1 LGQLL
6 SEILRDF
13 SFELSVS
20 EPSTAKA
27 TADILLM
34 DEVAPLPQERRQ
46 DPTILFGRSKQGG
59 YTAHGLRGGG
69 PSGDSI
75 VALTMPLMDILRCV
89 ALVPDTRRSDPA
101 LATHNPDPPTP
112 GDADRF
118 QQRMLQLQKMEAGGG
133 LAGGIAHDF
142 SNVLLVIRSYA
153 EMRLEEAVLSPEYRH
168 HVQKICAASQRA
180 RDLTRGLRAFSRKQT
195 LMLQPT
201 DLNSVIANAVP
212 MLSRLVGKNIAVWV
226 QLPRE
231 LWPIQADG
239 AQLEPVL
246 VNLAANARDAMSRG
260 GKLLLETTNVTIQ
273 DQHAAMPAGDYVML
287 VVSDTGMGIPRQ
299 VLPRIFEPF
308 FTTKERG
315 KRALAWARLRCMAW

>member
-1 LGQLL
+1 
-6 SEILRDF
+6 
-13 SFELSVS
+13 
-20 EPSTAKA
+20 
-27 TADILLM
+27 
-34 DEVAPLPQERRQ
+34 VA
-46 DPTILFGRSKQGG
+46 
-59 YTAHGLRGGG
+59 
-69 PSGDSI
+69 
-75 VALTMPLMDILRCV
+75 VTMPLMDILRCV
-89 ALVPDTRRSDPA
+89 ALVQDTRRSDPA
-101 LATHNPDPPTP
+101 LATHNPEAPTS

-118 QQRMLQLQKMEAGGG
+118 QQRMLQLQKMEAVGE

-153 EMRLEEAVLSPEYRH
+153 EMLLEEAALSPESRH

-180 RDLTRGLRAFSRKQT
+180 TDLTRELLAFSRKQT

-231 LWPIQADG
+231 LWAIQADG
-239 AQLEPVL
+239 AQLEQVL

-260 GKLLLETTNVTIQ
+260 GKLLLETTNVTLQ
-273 DQHAAMPAGDYVML
+273 DKHAAMPAGDYVML
-287 VVSDTGMGIPRQ
+287 AVSDTGMGIPRH

-315 KRALAWARLRCMAW
+315 KGTGLGLASVYGVVKQSGGYIWAYSETGYGTTFKIYMPRAAATVTTPENSTPELARAASNSGSS